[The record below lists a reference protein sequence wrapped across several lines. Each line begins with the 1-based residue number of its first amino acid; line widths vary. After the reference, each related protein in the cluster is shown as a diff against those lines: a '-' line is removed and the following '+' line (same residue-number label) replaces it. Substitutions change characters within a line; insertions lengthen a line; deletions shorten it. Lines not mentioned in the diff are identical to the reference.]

1 LIQNCSKIHRFVFG
15 PNWEQVEK
23 ESKFEK
29 NRKKEKKE
37 KRRKKNSQLTVVR
50 LGSFFK
56 YGGLQ

>member
-1 LIQNCSKIHRFVFG
+1 VPNCEH
-15 PNWEQVEK
+15 VEK